1 MSKIVAVVTDN
12 VANILRAIKY
22 ILKLKQLCFA
32 QTLSLAIQIAPNPY
46 S

>member
-12 VANILRAIKY
+12 AANILRAIKD
-22 ILKLKQLCFA
+22 ILKLKRLCFA
-32 QTLSLAIQIAPNPY
+32 QTLSLAIQIAPNPN